1 MKSKFLILTLSIL
14 TLGVLF
20 VIPAAGQNGA
30 DVADYIVSGPKFVL
44 SDEAIAA
51 GIDGVVRVSLK
62 IDKTGAVKRVD
73 LLNEP
78 AWPCGT
84 SPDNALRNV
93 RRAIAD
99 NLRAT
104 IFKPVLNS
112 KGEPDTAQ
120 AILTFAIGKAYEDMK
135 AKEGGPRVID
145 GGVVNGRA
153 IHLQHPDFPPNAPK
167 TGTFNASVYNIE
179 TWVLIDEDGKVEKVG
194 TLMGDPIFWR
204 VSRQAACDSRFSP
217 TLINGRPVKVVGK
230 IVYSYDTQPTMPR

>member
-1 MKSKFLILTLSIL
+1 MKAILFTLVLI
-14 TLGVLF
+14 VLF
-20 VIPAAGQNGA
+20 VLPIVGQNGMG
-30 DVADYIVSGPKFVL
+30 VSDYIVSGPKFVL

-51 GIDGVVRVSLK
+51 GIDGVIRVSLK

-84 SPDNALRNV
+84 SPDSALRNV

-99 NLRAT
+99 NLRASM
-104 IFKPVLNS
+104 FKPVLNA

-135 AKEGGPRVID
+135 TQEGPHRVID
-145 GGVVNGRA
+145 GGVVNGKA
-153 IHLQHPDFPPNAPK
+153 IHLQRPEFPPNAPK
-167 TGTFNASVYNIE
+167 TGPFSNSVYNIE
-179 TWVLIDEDGKVEKVG
+179 AWVLIDENGKVEKVG

-204 VSRQAACDSRFSP
+204 ASRQAACDSRFSP
-217 TLINGRPVKVVGK
+217 TLINGQPVKVVGK
-230 IVYSYDTQPTMPR
+230 IIYSYDTQPTMPR